1 MERKM
6 RATAG
11 NFKNLGPMWN
21 GKVKDCR
28 RTNEQKHSDAWE
40 T

>member
-11 NFKNLGPMWN
+11 NFKNLGPYVEWESQELQ
-21 GKVKDCR
+21 KDKW
-28 RTNEQKHSDAWE
+28 TKAQ
-40 T
+40 